1 MAPQPSENTVGVYI
15 QIIFLILCSISSSL
29 ANLLR
34 VTVAPVLVCDIFDLT
49 VNFKFMKFIFRIF
62 LLFFLQ
68 CLLTSLLT
76 LFGLSTLLWL
86 GSCNYYIL
94 ACFLW
99 SKNRKHPSS
108 NHGVCCF
115 NSYRHRFS
123 LADVLIFY
131 LMFSQA
137 LFMFSLSFKFSK
149 AVNLPEILICYSLL
163 TSSSL
168 SFLRLNLSTSN
179 FRAFVYLLPIFP

>member
-1 MAPQPSENTVGVYI
+1 MAPQPSENTVGAYI
-15 QIIFLILCSISSSL
+15 QIALLILCSISSSL
-29 ANLLR
+29 LNLLR
-34 VTVAPVLVCDIFDLT
+34 VTFAPIQVCNIFDLT
-49 VNFKFMKFIFRIF
+49 VSFKFMNFIFQIF
-62 LLFFLQ
+62 PLFFLQ

-76 LFGLSTLLWL
+76 LFELPTLLWL
-86 GSCNYYIL
+86 GSCNHYIL

-99 SKNRKHPSS
+99 PKNRKHPSS
-108 NHGVCCF
+108 NHGFCCF
-115 NSYRHRFS
+115 GSYRYRFS

-149 AVNLPEILICYSLL
+149 AVNLFEILICYSLL

-179 FRAFVYLLPIFP
+179 FRVLIYLLPIFP